1 MTQGKRTIQELLE
14 RYDLVPRKALGQH
27 FLADPNLVRKLVG
40 LAEPGQQ
47 VVEVGAGTGALTRAL
62 GEAGFDVVAYEV
74 DERLQPVLKEVLDGL
89 DNVEVRFAPFPMISG
104 KDRGRWSRTFRTT
117 LVPPCF

>member
-47 VVEVGAGTGALTRAL
+47 APSP
-62 GEAGFDVVAYEV
+62 
-74 DERLQPVLKEVLDGL
+74 ERWAKPASTWSPTKW
-89 DNVEVRFAPFPMISG
+89 MSG
-104 KDRGRWSRTFRTT
+104 CNLS
-117 LVPPCF
+117 